1 MDSGVDETQVLEFHV
16 PKQEGEAEDLGLVGS
31 APFCEHVGENKAQRW
46 HMLQHHLLWKDRGP
60 AHVSGVIGVSE
71 RVPEIVCSGCWNRV
85 LQTGGLYPRNGFS
98 YHSGG

>member
-46 HMLQHHLLWKDRGP
+46 HMLHHHLLWKD
-60 AHVSGVIGVSE
+60 
-71 RVPEIVCSGCWNRV
+71 
-85 LQTGGLYPRNGFS
+85 
-98 YHSGG
+98 